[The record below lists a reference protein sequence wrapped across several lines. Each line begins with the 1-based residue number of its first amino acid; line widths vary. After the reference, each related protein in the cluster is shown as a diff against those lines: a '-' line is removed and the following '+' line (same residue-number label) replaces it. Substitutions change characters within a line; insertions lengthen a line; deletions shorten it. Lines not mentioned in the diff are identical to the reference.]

1 MMMWCW
7 CDGGGVTAAQGEGQ
21 QRKKVYAN
29 GSWYIGS
36 LDGKGR
42 RHGRGAMVFKD
53 GTYEG
58 DWRHGKQTGVGTY
71 VWTSGSRY
79 QGTLRAPL
87 RTRMRS
93 VRVQCCRERP
103 SPHMCPCVVCVVSC
117 RVRRVW
123 WYSSCSACRG
133 VARWPVRGQ
142 GDLYVA

>member
-1 MMMWCW
+1 MRRASISCTSSSSLLGRFFVVLGFVCLKGGLVVNVRAFTTWEDVVGMGAM
-7 CDGGGVTAAQGEGQ
+7 GGGNTAAQGEGQ

-79 QGTLRAPL
+79 QGTLRA
-87 RTRMRS
+87 
-93 VRVQCCRERP
+93 
-103 SPHMCPCVVCVVSC
+103 
-117 RVRRVW
+117 
-123 WYSSCSACRG
+123 
-133 VARWPVRGQ
+133 
-142 GDLYVA
+142 